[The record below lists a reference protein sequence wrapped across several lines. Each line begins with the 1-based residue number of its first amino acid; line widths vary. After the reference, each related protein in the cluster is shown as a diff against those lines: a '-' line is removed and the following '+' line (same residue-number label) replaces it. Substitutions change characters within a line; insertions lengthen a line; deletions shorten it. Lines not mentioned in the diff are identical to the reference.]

1 MDEQPV
7 QLVRETRPPM
17 AATKNR
23 PRRVDYEYE
32 RAGTA
37 AVFLFSEPLAGWR
50 QATGPG
56 PSYEGGLGAGGR
68 WPIGRTLRRMRED
81 HLGVRPPQHAHQ
93 GSLSSGSVV
102 DAFGDDAVVADR
114 RRPADADTGV
124 HADPD
129 ILADAGPACSAS
141 SNFLPLNVNHFGRF
155 GDAPHG
161 RRVSGWKGRPEPRFG
176 FLLGRCCGYILP
188 PLPSVFDGGRKW
200 MGRKRQKAKRDDP
213 VVSLRQLEERFKH
226 IKTHLAR
233 GLCQW
238 ESAQAAEGKVS
249 DFLYDA
255 FRFQCVEVQHHIL
268 KVSTKQYEHFWKD
281 FRHERVPD
289 IREVRNRLAH
299 GGEIGKGGRVDTGEL
314 DKLVKEVVKPLLA
327 AVERAYFATDSSRT
341 IPESVLF
348 KHMEDAP
355 EDDAVGPIE
364 KSAAVVWV
372 SDNDNRPRVLR
383 VFLDASVKKV

>member
-1 MDEQPV
+1 MEPD
-7 QLVRETRPPM
+7 RH
-17 AATKNR
+17 
-23 PRRVDYEYE
+23 RV
-32 RAGTA
+32 GTLTCPA
-37 AVFLFSEPLAGWR
+37 
-50 QATGPG
+50 
-56 PSYEGGLGAGGR
+56 
-68 WPIGRTLRRMRED
+68 
-81 HLGVRPPQHAHQ
+81 
-93 GSLSSGSVV
+93 SGSFLDWKGLRQV
-102 DAFGDDAVVADR
+102 
-114 RRPADADTGV
+114 
-124 HADPD
+124 
-129 ILADAGPACSAS
+129 I
-141 SNFLPLNVNHFGRF
+141 LPLNVNHFGRF

-161 RRVSGWKGRPEPRFG
+161 RRVSAWKGRPEPRFG

-188 PLPSVFDGGRKW
+188 PLPSVFDGGRKR
-200 MGRKRQKAKRDDP
+200 MGRKRQKAKTDAYRASKVDP

-255 FRFQCVEVQHHIL
+255 FRFQCVEVQHHIS

-289 IREVRNRLAH
+289 IQEARDRLAH
-299 GGEIGKGGRVDTGEL
+299 GGEIGKGGTVDRGEL
-314 DKLVKEVVKPLLA
+314 DKLVKEVIKPLLA

-355 EDDAVGPIE
+355 EGDAVGPIE

>member
-1 MDEQPV
+1 
-7 QLVRETRPPM
+7 
-17 AATKNR
+17 
-23 PRRVDYEYE
+23 
-32 RAGTA
+32 
-37 AVFLFSEPLAGWR
+37 
-50 QATGPG
+50 
-56 PSYEGGLGAGGR
+56 
-68 WPIGRTLRRMRED
+68 
-81 HLGVRPPQHAHQ
+81 
-93 GSLSSGSVV
+93 
-102 DAFGDDAVVADR
+102 
-114 RRPADADTGV
+114 
-124 HADPD
+124 
-129 ILADAGPACSAS
+129 
-141 SNFLPLNVNHFGRF
+141 
-155 GDAPHG
+155 
-161 RRVSGWKGRPEPRFG
+161 
-176 FLLGRCCGYILP
+176 
-188 PLPSVFDGGRKW
+188 

-238 ESAQAAEGKVS
+238 ESAQAVEGKVS

-255 FRFQCVEVQHHIL
+255 FRFQCVEVQYHIS

-299 GGEIGKGGRVDTGEL
+299 GGEIGKGGKVDRGEL

-348 KHMEDAP
+348 KHMEDAL